1 MDGSS
6 VSGASDIRHSP
17 DRSRAAGT
25 PRRSTPRKPCSNA
38 IDLPQD
44 RSPSQAEVPER
55 FGRIPRPLQQCNALV
70 QSDTRDE
77 AVRGASNRDAA
88 FAQGASDLGAVYEG
102 RFAHRQQRE
111 RLEPCAGSLQCGVSL
126 RIPCS
131 TSVGTIP
138 HSARSWYDRTRDSRR
153 RVCEASRPAKKS
165 IQTLVSTRV
174 IPFPFR
180 ALRPAFRPKRSNP
193 SGPSVCAGSCA
204 GADHAARNR

>member
-1 MDGSS
+1 MARACPAHPTSATRPIE
-6 VSGASDIRHSP
+6 VALLARRAEAH
-17 DRSRAAGT
+17 RASRAQTLSICLRTG
-25 PRRSTPRKPCSNA
+25 RHLKRKY
-38 IDLPQD
+38 
-44 RSPSQAEVPER
+44 PSDSVEFRVR
-55 FGRIPRPLQQCNALV
+55 VQQCNALV